1 MKLKKPGKIKVP
13 EQAVFPIQINV
24 HNLMI
29 NPGDVPNDYEVVSND
44 KGERVFRYDGDWYIY
59 YDEFDTGGNMKYEP
73 PKLWYDI
80 PEFDVDKTELEKLSK
95 EELIELILKER
106 GEK

>member
-1 MKLKKPGKIKVP
+1 MKLKKPSKIKVP
-13 EQAVFPIQINV
+13 EHPIFPIQINV

-29 NPGDVPNDYEVVSND
+29 NPGDVPNDYEVVLNENGNMVYSVN
-44 KGERVFRYDGDWYIY
+44 GEWYIESDY
-59 YDEFDTGGNMKYEP
+59 YEDERDCLTST

-80 PEFDVDKTELEKLSK
+80 PQFDTDKTELEKLSK